1 MAHGAVEGMKV
12 GELAKATGVSVRTLH
27 YYDEFGLLQPSAV
40 SHSRHRV
47 YGARELARLQQIR
60 SLRQLGFRLDE
71 IRAYLDTPDAS
82 PRAVIALHVARIRE
96 QIERQQRVVALLQT
110 VDSEFAAGSLASP
123 EDFVRAIQ
131 AMTLVERGFTPAEME
146 EMRQRAERLGH
157 EHVRAV
163 EREWPTLIARVRAE
177 MAAGTDA
184 ASERMRPLA
193 VRWRTLVREFT
204 GGNPSIEQ
212 KVRAGFVNEPWRMA
226 HAGLDPDIFAY
237 VNTAIRAL
245 DS

>member
-1 MAHGAVEGMKV
+1 MKV

-27 YYDEFGLLQPSAV
+27 YYDEIGLLQPSAV

-47 YGARELARLQQIR
+47 YSARELARLQQIK

-71 IRAYLDTPDAS
+71 IRSYLDTPGAS
-82 PRAVIALHVARIRE
+82 PRTVIALHVARIRE

-123 EDFVRAIQ
+123 EDFVRAIE

-146 EMRQRAERLGH
+146 EMRQRAERLGR
-157 EHVRAV
+157 EHIRAV
-163 EREWPTLIARVRAE
+163 EREWPALIARVRAE
-177 MAAGTDA
+177 MAAGADA

-193 VRWRTLVREFT
+193 ARWRTLVREFT

-226 HAGLDPDIFAY
+226 RAGLDPEIFVY